1 MLSFPKVV
9 FALLVAS
16 ALAKSSFLQEPE
28 AKPSALAKEPEPK
41 PTVLASS
48 SGHCTAADIK
58 LLKKHGSIPDG
69 PDSLGA
75 LQAKWTWN
83 WNPFSHWTWNWNPF
97 SHWHWT

>member
-28 AKPSALAKEPEPK
+28 AKPSALATPDPK
-41 PTVLASS
+41 PTVLAS
-48 SGHCTAADIK
+48 SGHCTAADITK
-58 LLKKHGSIPDG
+58 LKRHGSIAKG
-69 PDSLGA
+69 PDSLSA

-83 WNPFSHWTWNWNPF
+83 WNPFSHW
-97 SHWHWT
+97 HWT